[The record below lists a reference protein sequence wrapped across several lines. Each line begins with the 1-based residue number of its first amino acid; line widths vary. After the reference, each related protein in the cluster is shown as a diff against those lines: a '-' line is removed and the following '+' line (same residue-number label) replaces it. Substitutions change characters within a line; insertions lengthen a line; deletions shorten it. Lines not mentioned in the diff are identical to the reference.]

1 MAYGSLKIL
10 GAMESKLI
18 IGYEANI
25 KVNKSL
31 HQDIERHENS
41 KTHEE
46 SISTAIRLKHNND
59 IENVIN
65 RDVMTK

>member
-1 MAYGSLKIL
+1 MKNITKHWRFGQFV
-10 GAMESKLI
+10 

-31 HQDIERHENS
+31 YQDIERHENS

-46 SISTAIRLKHNND
+46 TISTAIRFKLNND

-65 RDVMTK
+65 QNVTKKTI